1 MNNQS
6 KFAVTVIKNDLLEKI
21 TGNRYRVLATKPYAG
36 KGDLPPGVTVDL
48 LIQEDNAPEGF
59 YGVKEDG
66 ITPREG
72 VLFQNMRV
80 TIANGEP
87 AKTLANL
94 KVGDEIRLLDFDQDH
109 SYYIDFNLILRYR
122 NYEKISKENKDNSP
136 NKTVM
141 KTAPAAQGGQGAT
154 KNVPH
159 Q

>member
-1 MNNQS
+1 MNNQNTFV
-6 KFAVTVIKNDLLEKI
+6 KTVIMNEKLERV
-21 TGNRYRVLATKPYAG
+21 TGNRFRVLATKPYAG

-59 YGVKEDG
+59 YGVKADG

-72 VLFQNMRV
+72 VLYQNMRV

-87 AKTLANL
+87 AKTLADL
-94 KVGDEIRLLDFDQDH
+94 KAGDEIRLLDFDQEH

-122 NYEKISKENKDNSP
+122 NYEKISKENKDNIP
-136 NKTVM
+136 GKTII
-141 KTAPAAQGGQGAT
+141 KTAPAAQGGQ

>member
-1 MNNQS
+1 MINQN
-6 KFAVTVIKNDLLEKI
+6 KFVKTVIMNDTFEKI
-21 TGNRYRVLATKPYAG
+21 TGNRFRVLATKPYAG
-36 KGDLPPGVTVDL
+36 KGDLPPGVVVDL
-48 LIQEDNAPEGF
+48 LIQQDNAPEGF
-59 YGVKEDG
+59 YGVKADG
-66 ITPREG
+66 ITLREG
-72 VLFQNMRV
+72 ILYQNIRV

-87 AKTLANL
+87 AKTLADL
-94 KVGDEIRLLDFDQDH
+94 KAGDEIRLLDFDQEH

-122 NYEKISKENKDNSP
+122 NYEKIRKEAKENSP

>member
-1 MNNQS
+1 MNNQNTFV
-6 KFAVTVIKNDLLEKI
+6 KTVIMNEKLERV
-21 TGNRYRVLATKPYAG
+21 TGNRFRVLATKPYAG

-59 YGVKEDG
+59 YGVKADG

-72 VLFQNMRV
+72 VLYQNMRV

-87 AKTLANL
+87 AKTLADL
-94 KVGDEIRLLDFDQDH
+94 KAGDEIRLLDFDQEH

-122 NYEKISKENKDNSP
+122 NYEKISKDNIP
-136 NKTVM
+136 GKTII
-141 KTAPAAQGGQGAT
+141 KTAPAAQGGQ